1 MERVLKNPVDSTRDD
16 DKKPFFNR
24 KGILPTAVSIT
35 GTIGSIV
42 GIRNID
48 KRWGFPTLVAS
59 SLCDAAD
66 GMLSRDEINI
76 KKIIE
81 KLTRKCGVS
90 LDSPEP
96 ENKETGETRL
106 GALTDHIGDKIK
118 MTAILYELYRRGA
131 APNIVL
137 GGIAVSNTFNA
148 GMTVI
153 NTVRHPGES
162 RPVKAGKIGMACQV
176 ASVALYGGG
185 HTLEIHGR
193 TKSGK
198 ILRTLGAVVF
208 IAGVPFMVKAG
219 KEYTEEAFKK

>member
-81 KLTRKCGVS
+81 
-90 LDSPEP
+90 
-96 ENKETGETRL
+96 
-106 GALTDHIGDKIK
+106 
-118 MTAILYELYRRGA
+118 
-131 APNIVL
+131 
-137 GGIAVSNTFNA
+137 
-148 GMTVI
+148 
-153 NTVRHPGES
+153 
-162 RPVKAGKIGMACQV
+162 
-176 ASVALYGGG
+176 
-185 HTLEIHGR
+185 
-193 TKSGK
+193 
-198 ILRTLGAVVF
+198 
-208 IAGVPFMVKAG
+208 
-219 KEYTEEAFKK
+219 